1 MGQIKFITSMVMI
14 TLFTIAIVSYTI
26 NFGND
31 NEAIVKLGDDPE
43 FSSLSSSLDSDIISY
58 KTTTNSSATSIFQT
72 KIESQEVTTTTGNT
86 IQQIGTIFGSFKT
99 IAGTITNKLLGG
111 KGSEFGIIMTGF
123 ITLMSIIGILFAW
136 KTWIGRNPD

>member
-1 MGQIKFITSMVMI
+1 MGQIKYITSMVMI

-31 NEAIVKLGDDPE
+31 NDAVVKLGDDTE
-43 FSSLSSSLDSDIISY
+43 FVSLSSSLDSDIVTY
-58 KTTTNSSATSIFQT
+58 KSTTNSSATSIFKT
-72 KIESQEVTTTTGNT
+72 KVEPTEVTTTTGNT
-86 IQQIGTIFGSFKT
+86 IQQIGSIFGSFKS
-99 IAGTITNKLLGG
+99 IAGTINNKIFGG

-123 ITLMSIIGILFAW
+123 ITLLSIIGILLAW